1 LVDSL
6 TGLLVNLEAKPE
18 PRFGRG
24 NSTTGLIYTSKQEEE
39 GPMMRCFNSTTG
51 LIYTYYTPL

>member
-24 NSTTGLIYTSKQEEE
+24 NSTTGLIYTGRIQSQ
-39 GPMMRCFNSTTG
+39 GSRG
-51 LIYTYYTPL
+51 A